1 MSVKMKDVKGLLME
15 NEAIEALRYLAY
27 ERNPIGEKIIDMV
40 SESCQQKVINAL
52 HNSDLQV
59 EVAIDLDREKL
70 AINLHK
76 ISGKSRGFYDWDKM
90 PKWDREI
97 FRLEADAIRSNLSEL
112 LVVVKE
118 K

>member
-1 MSVKMKDVKGLLME
+1 MSVKMKDVKDFEIGQMHGSHDD
-15 NEAIEALRYLAY
+15 RY
-27 ERNPIGEKIIDMV
+27 RKGFNDGIDAQ
-40 SESCQQKVINAL
+40 SSI
-52 HNSDLQV
+52 
-59 EVAIDLDREKL
+59 AIDLDREKL
-70 AINLHK
+70 AIKLHK

-97 FRLEADAIRSNLSEL
+97 FRLEADAIRSNLPEL